1 MPESHLLSSILLH
14 FQGEFP
20 KLDTNHTEY
29 MNFEKWDHSPRGRS
43 PGHVLGGWKPH
54 HHTASYRQDL
64 TQHTRLASHP
74 HNLPSKS
81 KSISSFIYK
90 RKINLHNQK
99 SSQHG
104 RHSLLLPHGPVNK
117 QHKETWCREILHLKL
132 RKQQLLFLCR
142 TCPMTQCKSF
152 LSLSVLTST
161 PGTDLTFH
169 ILCNIIHGTKQH
181 THSMGLYT
189 QPVLHHEAADQ
200 SFFLYNTILISSA

>member
-1 MPESHLLSSILLH
+1 
-14 FQGEFP
+14 
-20 KLDTNHTEY
+20 

-132 RKQQLLFLCR
+132 RKQKLLFLCR

-161 PGTDLTFH
+161 PGMDLTFH
-169 ILCNIIHGTKQH
+169 ILCNVTHGTKQH

-189 QPVLHHEAADQ
+189 RPVLHHEAADQ

>member
-20 KLDTNHTEY
+20 KLDTKHTEY

-104 RHSLLLPHGPVNK
+104 RHSHLLPHGPVNK

-132 RKQQLLFLCR
+132 RKQKLLFLCC
-142 TCPMTQCKSF
+142 TCPMT
-152 LSLSVLTST
+152 
-161 PGTDLTFH
+161 
-169 ILCNIIHGTKQH
+169 
-181 THSMGLYT
+181 
-189 QPVLHHEAADQ
+189 
-200 SFFLYNTILISSA
+200 